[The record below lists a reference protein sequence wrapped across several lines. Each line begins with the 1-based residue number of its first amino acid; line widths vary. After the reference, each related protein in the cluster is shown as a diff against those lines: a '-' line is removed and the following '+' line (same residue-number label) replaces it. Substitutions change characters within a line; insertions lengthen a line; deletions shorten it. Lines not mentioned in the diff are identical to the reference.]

1 MLKELRAYNLKHTGQ
16 KDLSVD
22 TIDLLYLHVDDF
34 ETQQEE
40 YMEAL
45 SKLIK
50 KRYVKAIG
58 CSNFLAWRIETARQ
72 ICEKNDYPFFS
83 AVQQRLSYLNP
94 VMDADLHPQIPYNK
108 ELGQYLDYNK
118 DMTLV
123 AYSTLLAGMYNQD

>member
-1 MLKELRAYNLKHTGQ
+1 MRYIEDKNFEYKDEMLKELRAYNLKHTGQ

-50 KRYVKAIG
+50 KGYVKAIG
-58 CSNFLAWRIETARQ
+58 CSNFLTWRIETARRILSPKRRIKQSMVLRNSLRQKTTKTQ
-72 ICEKNDYPFFS
+72 IH
-83 AVQQRLSYLNP
+83 L
-94 VMDADLHPQIPYNK
+94 
-108 ELGQYLDYNK
+108 
-118 DMTLV
+118 
-123 AYSTLLAGMYNQD
+123 